1 MRRRAFMIA
10 ISAAAIMWSC
20 TALAGSESKV
30 WRIGVFHVGVDHIP
44 ETLEGLRDGLRA
56 LGYDVGSAPMPRV
69 STVVTGSNVR
79 LDWRNLEDEAA
90 AREAAKE
97 LVRDRADLIVA
108 VEDQSLRGVRAA
120 TPDIPV
126 VFLQVPDPVG
136 EGFVKSLSQP
146 GGNTTGF
153 ADFFIELMPKRLELL
168 NALVPGLRRLLVLVD
183 ADDPAFRPLLEEIR
197 RATGALKIE
206 PVEVQARE
214 QEDIERAFGSLN
226 PGDVQAVFIA
236 SGTLNTRFPT
246 LILKLATERK
256 LAVPFHRRAWAMQGA
271 LFSYGPNYPALG
283 RAAAVY
289 VDKVLRGTKPA
300 DLPVQRATDMELII
314 NLKTAKALGLSV
326 PQSILAR
333 ADEVIE

>member
-1 MRRRAFMIA
+1 MIG
-10 ISAAAIMWSC
+10 IITAAIMWSC
-20 TALAGSESKV
+20 AALAQSTSKV

-56 LGYDVGSAPMPRV
+56 LEYDVGSASMPRV

-79 LDWRNLEDEAA
+79 LDWRNLENEAA
-90 AREAAKE
+90 AREAAVE

-108 VEDQSLRGVRAA
+108 VEDQSLRGVQAA
-120 TPDIPV
+120 TSDIPV
-126 VFLQVPDPVG
+126 VFLQIPDPVG
-136 EGFVKSLSQP
+136 EGFVKSLSKP
-146 GGNTTGF
+146 GGNMTGF
-153 ADFFIELMPKRLELL
+153 ADFFIELVPKRLELL
-168 NALVPGLRRLLVLVD
+168 NAIVPDLQRLLVLVD
-183 ADDPAFRPLLEEIR
+183 ADDPASRPLLEEVR
-197 RATGALKIE
+197 RATDALKIE
-206 PVEVQARE
+206 AMEVQARE
-214 QEDIERAFGSLN
+214 REDIERAFGSLN

-236 SGTLNTRFPT
+236 SETLSTRFPT
-246 LILKLATERK
+246 LVLRLATERK

-300 DLPVQRATDMELII
+300 DLPVQRATQMELLI
-314 NLKTAKALGLSV
+314 NLKTARALGLTI
-326 PQSILAR
+326 PQSLLVS